1 MAPAMALLTVV
12 GPDLARWVFGDAAA
26 GDYMLPLAVG
36 TLLGCYQSVLSG
48 ALNGVG
54 RQGLAA
60 RNAIV
65 SDAVQLAFT
74 FFTVARWGLA
84 GFVAGFVLS
93 SLAGALLNLVSV
105 LRCAK
110 LRPRLVDWFLCP
122 LLAALLMGLCANLFF
137 QICLDHALPL
147 VCSCLLAAA
156 LGTVVYLAA
165 LQAQGVLPRRK
176 RQKA

>member
-1 MAPAMALLTVV
+1 MCIRDRLTVV

-93 SLAGALLNLVSV
+93 SLA
-105 LRCAK
+105 RC
-110 LRPRLVDWFLCP
+110 V
-122 LLAALLMGLCANLFF
+122 
-137 QICLDHALPL
+137 
-147 VCSCLLAAA
+147 
-156 LGTVVYLAA
+156 
-165 LQAQGVLPRRK
+165 
-176 RQKA
+176 